1 MRFEWS
7 YGPADVYTDEHLVD
21 VVSGV
26 HWYCTG
32 FSDDGFSVKES
43 GMINLAPPD
52 ATTFIPFSQINAIM
66 VRTWVESKLD
76 KNAVQARML
85 YEYNNRY
92 NSGVKPFKF

>member
-43 GMINLAPPD
+43 GMILH
-52 ATTFIPFSQINAIM
+52 IKQMIQ
-66 VRTWVESKLD
+66 SKLNFQPLLCICFPRFIYFMCR
-76 KNAVQARML
+76 NAYSA
-85 YEYNNRY
+85 
-92 NSGVKPFKF
+92 PFITEECWLCKLRNHGL